1 MPFNRRLWIEGTAMG
16 LWAPNHFSGQWRLQ
30 DGRKGARMV
39 GRFDEEPYVALISA
53 RWTALHRTAFLLTGH
68 QADADELLQ
77 ETLTKA
83 YASWAKVSH
92 ADDPAAYLHRMLVN
106 EFLSQRRRARW
117 GRETLGLPR
126 EDSVE
131 RSPEADTLD
140 RLELWARLRQLPAR
154 QRAIVVLR
162 YYHDWTEAQ
171 TAAALDCAVG
181 TVKSQAAAAL
191 KTLRIRMTADPD
203 ATEVER

>member
-1 MPFNRRLWIEGTAMG
+1 
-16 LWAPNHFSGQWRLQ
+16 
-30 DGRKGARMV
+30 MV
-39 GRFDEEPYVALISA
+39 GRFDEPSYVALVGA

-83 YASWAKVSH
+83 YASWARVSR
-92 ADDPAAYLHRMLVN
+92 ADDPAAYLQRMLVN

-117 GRETLGLPR
+117 GRERLGLPP
-126 EDSVE
+126 EVAVE
-131 RSPEADTLD
+131 RSPESGALD

-154 QRAIVVLR
+154 QRAVVVLR

-171 TAAALDCAVG
+171 TASALGCAVG

-191 KTLRIRMTADPD
+191 KTLRTRMTADSD